1 MYLESFQPQE
11 TEDLESL
18 EKETAL
24 AAALYIH
31 KMLKQKASQTSEA
44 SANLWRTVGWREQMA
59 GNF

>member
-11 TEDLESL
+11 PDDLESL

-24 AAALYIH
+24 AAALFTH
-31 KMLKQKASQTSEA
+31 KKLKQKARQTAEAVSQ
-44 SANLWRTVGWREQMA
+44 WRTVAWREQMV